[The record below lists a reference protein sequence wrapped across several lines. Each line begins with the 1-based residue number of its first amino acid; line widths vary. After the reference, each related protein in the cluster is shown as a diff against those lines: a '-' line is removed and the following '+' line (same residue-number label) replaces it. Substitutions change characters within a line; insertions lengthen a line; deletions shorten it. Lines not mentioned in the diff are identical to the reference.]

1 MISKVQY
8 PENSIDPLKVNRS
21 FVSFLSWKIYL
32 SEFRLLK
39 FRIDRKEL
47 FIFLKIFVYQ

>member
-1 MISKVQY
+1 MISKVQH
-8 PENSIDPLKVNRS
+8 PENSIDPLRVNRS

-39 FRIDRKEL
+39 FKIDRKKL